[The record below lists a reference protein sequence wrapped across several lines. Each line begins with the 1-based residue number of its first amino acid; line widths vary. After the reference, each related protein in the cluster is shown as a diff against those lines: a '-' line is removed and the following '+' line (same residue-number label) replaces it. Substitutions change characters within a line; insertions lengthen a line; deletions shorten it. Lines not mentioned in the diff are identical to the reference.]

1 MRDLMADRTIVALS
15 VILLLTVIY
24 YLINI
29 GNKYVDQDNRIPIT
43 RQRVL
48 KVIALIGI
56 LVLLFIVFKRYP
68 IIPRLISSII
78 AAIVISYII
87 SPLVEMIEKRGLA
100 RPVAILAVYILLLGI
115 IAVLIGAIFPMI
127 FEQFKQL
134 LISLPSIITR
144 TERMFN
150 DLAVANVEGVSI
162 LKDLILGLNQ
172 EISSFIEGFQKS
184 ALQKITEITY
194 SVPIYLETLI
204 SVILAPVIAF
214 HLLLDKEMFTNKAT
228 DFIVKRK
235 WFPVLTVLRDIDQV
249 LSMFIRG
256 RLTMAAFV
264 GLLTGVMLAILGI
277 EYAIIIGLLT
287 MVSDIIPYIGPFIA
301 LTPAVILALIQS
313 PVKALIVVLFFI
325 IIQWLENNVLG
336 PKILGDSTGLHPLI
350 VLLALIVGGGVAGFV
365 GMIFSVPIM
374 GALNVLIK
382 HIGPIVKEKIDEFIA
397 S

>member
-56 LVLLFIVFKRYP
+56 LVFLFIVFKRYP

-162 LKDLILGLNQ
+162 LKDLLLGLNQ
-172 EISSFIEGFQKS
+172 EISSFIDGFQKS

>member
-134 LISLPSIITR
+134 LTSLPSIITR

-162 LKDLILGLNQ
+162 LKDLLLGLNQ
-172 EISSFIEGFQKS
+172 EISSFIDGFQKS

>member
-56 LVLLFIVFKRYP
+56 LVFLFIVFKRYP

-134 LISLPSIITR
+134 LTSLPSIITR

-162 LKDLILGLNQ
+162 LKDLLLGLNQ
-172 EISSFIEGFQKS
+172 EISSFIDGFQKS

>member
-56 LVLLFIVFKRYP
+56 LVFLFIVFKRYP

-134 LISLPSIITR
+134 LTSLPSIITR

-162 LKDLILGLNQ
+162 LKDLLLGLNQ